1 MTRRLLGALA
11 GLLLAGCTVAEAEAR
26 PPVWTVR
33 DADSELVIFGS
44 VHVLPPGLDW
54 RPAQLD
60 AALAKADDLWFEL
73 PIDPASEAKVAQLA
87 AANGMLPPDQSLSA
101 LLSPEGRARLAI
113 AVADLGVSMA
123 VLDRLEPWF
132 AEVVLAG
139 AQFQKAGADAAS
151 GVEKTIAGSAPA
163 FAQRR
168 AFESPEEQIAI
179 FDAAPLA
186 QQLASLEQSL
196 VELNDNP
203 RAYDELIAHWMAGD
217 LHALDEDVL
226 GPLHTA
232 APGLYARLVTE
243 RNERW
248 LKTLKARLDGSG
260 RTVVVV
266 GVGHLVG
273 QDGLPA
279 RLRALGYSVE
289 GP

>member
-1 MTRRLLGALA
+1 MTRRFLGALA
-11 GLLLAGCTVAEAEAR
+11 GLLLSGCAAAEAQAR
-26 PPVWTVR
+26 PPVWIVR
-33 DADSELVIFGS
+33 DADSELVLFGS

-54 RPAQLD
+54 RPAELD

-73 PIDPASEAKVAQLA
+73 PIDPASEAKVGQLA
-87 AANGMLPPDQSLSA
+87 ATHGMLADGKTLSE
-101 LLSPEGRARLAI
+101 LLSPQGRQRLQA
-113 AVADLGVSMA
+113 ATADLGVSMA

-139 AQFQKAGADAAS
+139 AQFQKAGASADT
-151 GVEKTIAGSAPA
+151 GVEKMISGTAPA
-163 FAQRR
+163 SARRR

-179 FDAAPLA
+179 FDAAPLSE
-186 QQLASLEQSL
+186 QIASLEQSL

-203 RAYDELIAHWMAGD
+203 KAYDELIAHWMAGD
-217 LHALDEDVL
+217 LKALDEDAL
-226 GPLHTA
+226 GPLRAA

-243 RNERW
+243 RNDRW
-248 LKTLKARLDGSG
+248 LETLKARLDGQG

-273 QDGLPA
+273 KDGLPT

>member
-1 MTRRLLGALA
+1 MTRRFLGALA
-11 GLLLAGCTVAEAEAR
+11 GLLLSGCAAAEAQAR
-26 PPVWTVR
+26 PPVWIVR
-33 DADSELVIFGS
+33 DADSELVLFGS

-54 RPAQLD
+54 RPAELD

-73 PIDPASEAKVAQLA
+73 PIDPASEAKVGQLA
-87 AANGMLPPDQSLSA
+87 ATHGMLADGKTLSE
-101 LLSPEGRARLAI
+101 LLSPQGRQRLQA
-113 AVADLGVSMA
+113 ATADLGVSMA

-139 AQFQKAGADAAS
+139 AEFQKAGASADT
-151 GVEKTIAGSAPA
+151 GVEKMISGTAPA
-163 FAQRR
+163 SARRR

-179 FDAAPLA
+179 FDAAPLSE
-186 QQLASLEQSL
+186 QIASLEQSL

-203 RAYDELIAHWMAGD
+203 KAYDELIAHWMAGD
-217 LHALDEDVL
+217 LKALDEDAL
-226 GPLHTA
+226 GPLRAA

-243 RNERW
+243 RNDRW
-248 LKTLKARLDGSG
+248 LETLKARLDGQG

-273 QDGLPA
+273 KDGLPT

>member
-1 MTRRLLGALA
+1 MTRRFLGALA
-11 GLLLAGCTVAEAEAR
+11 GLLLSGCAAAEAQAR
-26 PPVWTVR
+26 PPVWIVR
-33 DADSELVIFGS
+33 DADSELVLFGS

-54 RPAQLD
+54 RPAELD

-73 PIDPASEAKVAQLA
+73 PIDPASEAKVGQLA
-87 AANGMLPPDQSLSA
+87 ATHGMMTDGKTLSE
-101 LLSPEGRARLAI
+101 LLSPQGRQRLQA
-113 AVADLGVSMA
+113 ATAELGVSMA

-139 AQFQKAGADAAS
+139 AQFQKAGASADT
-151 GVEKTIAGSAPA
+151 GVEKMISGTATASAR
-163 FAQRR
+163 RR

-179 FDAAPLA
+179 FDAAPLSE
-186 QQLASLEQSL
+186 QIASLEQSL

-203 RAYDELIAHWMAGD
+203 KAYDELIAHWMAGD
-217 LHALDEDVL
+217 LKALDEDAL
-226 GPLHTA
+226 GPLRAA

-243 RNERW
+243 RNDRW
-248 LKTLKARLDGSG
+248 LETLKARLDGQG

-273 QDGLPA
+273 KDGLPT

>member
-11 GLLLAGCTVAEAEAR
+11 GLLLAGCAASEAEAR
-26 PPVWTVR
+26 PPVWIVR
-33 DADSELVIFGS
+33 DADSELVLFGS
-44 VHVLPPGLDW
+44 IHVLPPGLDW
-54 RPAQLD
+54 RPAELD
-60 AALAKADDLWFEL
+60 AALARADDLWFEL
-73 PIDPASEAKVAQLA
+73 PIDPASEARVGQLA
-87 AANGMLPPDQSLSA
+87 AQHGVLPEGRSLSA
-101 LLSPEGRARLAI
+101 MLSPAGRRRLETAT
-113 AVADLGVSMA
+113 ADLGVSMA

-139 AQFQKAGADAAS
+139 AQFQKAGADAGS
-151 GVEKTIAGSAPA
+151 GVEKMISGSAPA
-163 FAQRR
+163 AAQRR

-179 FDAAPLA
+179 FDAAPLPE
-186 QQLASLEQSL
+186 QIASLEQSL
-196 VELNDNP
+196 IELNDNP
-203 RAYDELIAHWMAGD
+203 RAYQELVAHWMAGD
-217 LHALDEDVL
+217 LKALDEDAL
-226 GPLHTA
+226 EPLRAA

-248 LKTLKARLDGSG
+248 LKALKTRLDGSG